1 MTLKYIRGF
10 QQDEKPLEIKLAI
23 TVQGQVQTSEM
34 SVLAQASFATQLLSY
49 KLSAQ
54 PRSPGRLPMT
64 RTLNAGPRGSE
75 GVEGPHP
82 LEQDPWGYKH
92 PQGRAR
98 AARRRPAYLLEKP
111 HFLLQH
117 LTLAQLADLVR
128 ATVGATGASPT
139 VLRPPA
145 GLTRATPLP
154 FLSSIPGP
162 SELRLTPSH
171 REPGPLE
178 APCHYLALRKV
189 IKAWQLRLHGQ
200 GHLKLAHDA
209 ARRGGIGARAEPPS
223 SFLPAKATN
232 RSFFPKTVTSLQGGG

>member
-1 MTLKYIRGF
+1 M
-10 QQDEKPLEIKLAI
+10 
-23 TVQGQVQTSEM
+23 QTSEM
-34 SVLAQASFATQLLSY
+34 SVLAQASSATQLLSY
-49 KLSAQ
+49 KLSAR
-54 PRSPGRLPMT
+54 PRSPSRLPMT
-64 RTLNAGPRGSE
+64 PTLKAGPSGSG
-75 GVEGPHP
+75 GVEGLHA

-92 PQGRAR
+92 PLGRDG

-111 HFLLQH
+111 HFFLQH

-139 VLRPPA
+139 VLGPPA
-145 GLTRATPLP
+145 GLTRATPFPL
-154 FLSSIPGP
+154 LSPIPAP

-171 REPGPLE
+171 REPRPLE

-189 IKAWQLRLHGQ
+189 IKARQLWLHGQ

-223 SFLPAKATN
+223 SFPPAKATN
-232 RSFFPKTVTSLQGGG
+232 RSFFPKTVRSLQGGG